1 MAFTTSIH
9 PLEDA
14 SAQARWQALWEISP
28 QRSFFSSLPYTRA
41 AAEVFGLHCEMHLVT
56 ADGRDEAGA
65 LVLWRQRGP
74 YREVVVP
81 PFTQYS
87 AMVLRALPSE
97 AEVHARRTAFEA
109 LLAALEP
116 RFARLGFFMTITDVR
131 PAQWCGWQVKPFY
144 TYRLALDA
152 EDLRQ
157 AWSSATRR
165 AVRKHSPAYRV
176 EEQPEAASAIVQRC
190 AESYQRHGR
199 LLPADPD
206 RLRTLVDALHA
217 EGHVR
222 LFIATPVE
230 ASAPEGGLAIL
241 HDGQTAHYWVA
252 GSTPGPAMTVLLGH
266 TLPRL
271 RDAGIET
278 FDFVG
283 ANTPSI
289 AEFKRHFGPVL
300 TSYFHLEKITRPELK
315 LLHHLKGS
323 G

>member
-1 MAFTTSIH
+1 
-9 PLEDA
+9 
-14 SAQARWQALWEISP
+14 
-28 QRSFFSSLPYTRA
+28 
-41 AAEVFGLHCEMHLVT
+41 MHLAA

-65 LVLWRQRGP
+65 LVHWRRRGL

-87 AMVLRALPSE
+87 ALVLRAVPSE
-97 AEVHARRTAFEA
+97 AEVHARQTALEA

-116 RFARLGFFMTITDVR
+116 GFARLGFFMTLSDIR

-152 EDLRQ
+152 DDLLPN
-157 AWSSATRR
+157 WSSATRR
-165 AVRKHSPAYRV
+165 AFRKHRAAFRV
-176 EEQPEAASAIVQRC
+176 EEQPEATSAIVQRC

-199 LLPADPD
+199 SLPADPA
-206 RLRTLVDALHA
+206 RLRMLVDALHA
-217 EGHVR
+217 QGHAR
-222 LFIATPVE
+222 LFTATPTE
-230 ASAPEGGLAIL
+230 GTAPEGGLAVL
-241 HDGQTAHYWVA
+241 HDGQTAYYWVA

-271 RDAGIET
+271 RDAGITT

-300 TSYFHLEKITRPELK
+300 TPYFHLEKITRPELR
-315 LLHHLKGS
+315 LLHRLTRF
-323 G
+323 